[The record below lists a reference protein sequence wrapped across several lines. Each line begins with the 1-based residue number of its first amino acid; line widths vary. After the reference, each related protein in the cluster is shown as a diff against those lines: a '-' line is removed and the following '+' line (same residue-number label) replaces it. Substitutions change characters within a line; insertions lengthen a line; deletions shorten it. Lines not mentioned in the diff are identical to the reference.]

1 MKTVQDY
8 LNDPR
13 ILNDP
18 DMVGALEPVREI
30 HAIRLKI
37 QDETAGMT
45 AAERIESLNREAE
58 RFLAP
63 MGKSLCY
70 DLAGKGKTAGL
81 VTNET
86 ICSILSNGC
95 R

>member
-1 MKTVQDY
+1 MKTVQEY

-18 DMVGALEPVREI
+18 YMAEALEPVREI

-37 QDETAGMT
+37 QDETASMT
-45 AAERIESLNREAE
+45 STERIEFLNKEAIA
-58 RFLAP
+58 FLTP

-70 DLAGKGKTAGL
+70 DHIGQGKMNPKIATL
-81 VTNET
+81 
-86 ICSILSNGC
+86 
-95 R
+95 

>member
-13 ILNDP
+13 LLNDP
-18 DMVGALEPVREI
+18 DMAEALEPVREI

-37 QDETAGMT
+37 QDETEGMVI
-45 AAERIESLNREAE
+45 AEKIAFLNRGAEA
-58 RFLAP
+58 FLAP

-70 DLAGKGKTAGL
+70 DLAGRGKL
-81 VTNET
+81 ET
-86 ICSILSNGC
+86 MNAVAQ
-95 R
+95 

>member
-18 DMVGALEPVREI
+18 NMTRALEPIKEI

-37 QDETAGMT
+37 QDETARMT
-45 AAERIESLNREAE
+45 TAEKIEFLNKEAE
-58 RFLAP
+58 GFLTSL
-63 MGKSLCY
+63 GKSLCY
-70 DLAGKGKTAGL
+70 DLAEQGKLKYRTVAAL
-81 VTNET
+81 
-86 ICSILSNGC
+86 
-95 R
+95 

>member
-13 ILNDP
+13 LLNDP
-18 DMVGALEPVREI
+18 DMAEALEPVREI

-37 QDETAGMT
+37 QDEIIDMT
-45 AAERIESLNREAE
+45 IKERVEFFNREAE
-58 RFLAP
+58 AFLAP

-70 DLAGKGKTAGL
+70 DLSGKGKLLPKKVVG
-81 VTNET
+81 V
-86 ICSILSNGC
+86 
-95 R
+95 

>member
-13 ILNDP
+13 LLNDP
-18 DMVGALEPVREI
+18 DMAGALESVREI

-37 QDETAGMT
+37 QDETASMT
-45 AAERIESLNREAE
+45 LMEKIESLNKEAE
-58 RFLAP
+58 AFLAP

-70 DLAGKGKTAGL
+70 DFAGQGKQNPGTTTY
-81 VTNET
+81 V
-86 ICSILSNGC
+86 
-95 R
+95 

>member
-1 MKTVQDY
+1 MKTVRDY

-13 ILNDP
+13 IFNDP
-18 DMVGALEPVREI
+18 DMAEALEPVREI

-37 QDETAGMT
+37 QDEIVNMT
-45 AAERIESLNREAE
+45 IIERVESLNKEAE

-70 DLAGKGKTAGL
+70 DLAGNGKL
-81 VTNET
+81 EYKSIVT
-86 ICSILSNGC
+86 

>member
-18 DMVGALEPVREI
+18 DMAEALEQIKEI
-30 HAIRLKI
+30 HAIRLML

-45 AAERIESLNREAE
+45 SEEEIEYLNKKAAA
-58 RFLAP
+58 FLAP

-70 DLAGKGKTAGL
+70 DLVGKGKLELKIATGA
-81 VTNET
+81 
-86 ICSILSNGC
+86 
-95 R
+95 

>member
-18 DMVGALEPVREI
+18 DMAEALEPVKEI

-37 QDETAGMT
+37 QDETAGMSFEEKAT
-45 AAERIESLNREAE
+45 LRKRKADAMFASLGLPPPEYVN
-58 RFLAP
+58 LSGQ
-63 MGKSLCY
+63 GKLEP
-70 DLAGKGKTAGL
+70 KEEI
-81 VTNET
+81 VT
-86 ICSILSNGC
+86 
-95 R
+95 

>member
-18 DMVGALEPVREI
+18 DMAGALEPVKEI

-37 QDETAGMT
+37 QDETADMT
-45 AAERIESLNREAE
+45 ITEKVESLNKEAE
-58 RFLAP
+58 TFLAP
-63 MGKSLCY
+63 LGKSLCY
-70 DLAGKGKTAGL
+70 DLSGQGKLQTKIAVGA
-81 VTNET
+81 
-86 ICSILSNGC
+86 
-95 R
+95 